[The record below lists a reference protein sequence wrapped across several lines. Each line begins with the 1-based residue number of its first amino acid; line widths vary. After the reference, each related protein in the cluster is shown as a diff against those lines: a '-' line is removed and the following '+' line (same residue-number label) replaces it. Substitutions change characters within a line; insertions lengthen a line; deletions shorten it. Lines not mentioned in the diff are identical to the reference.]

1 MEVFPQ
7 ADMIDS
13 EDMDELI
20 VPPDGHP
27 KVSAVTAIEYQQLW
41 RDMVAEHMAKETSG
55 YMVGGPGTTIEIDE
69 SMFGG
74 FHHFLSPI
82 QLNFFLVF
90 YCFDD
95 IIFRQ
100 AQIPSRPDHQPPPC
114 LGAGRR
120 GQVRG
125 IVYTPA

>member
-1 MEVFPQ
+1 MFPQ

-82 QLNFFLVF
+82 QLIFFWFSTVLMTLFSGKRKYHRGRITNRRHVWV
-90 YCFDD
+90 
-95 IIFRQ
+95 
-100 AQIPSRPDHQPPPC
+100 
-114 LGAGRR
+114 LGGV
-120 GQVRG
+120 VR
-125 IVYTPA
+125 